1 MEIDPHQLD
10 KAAGYQLM
18 ISLLLPRPIAWV
30 GSWDGEQ
37 TDNLAPFSYFMGVSA
52 LPPRVAFSVAR
63 GRAGGLKH
71 TARNILATGEFSISR
86 VEEGHLGPMHQSSGA
101 WEQSEFDA
109 VGIARAAGHRIRS
122 PRVRDARVAMECK
135 LVQSLDLES
144 THLFVGEILLYHV
157 APELLKNGKVDIENY
172 HPVARLGGDGYCML
186 GDRVDLPPVRV

>member
-71 TARNILATGEFSISR
+71 TARNILATGEFSISM

-109 VGIARAAGHRIRS
+109 VGIARAAGHRIRA

-144 THLFVGEILLYHV
+144 THLFVGEVLLYHI
-157 APELLKNGKVDIENY
+157 APELLKNGRVDIENY

-186 GDRVDLPPVRV
+186 GGRVDLPPVRV